1 MKLLQIQK
9 LEKIQ
14 YDVVSD
20 KGFLQIETKL
30 FQKRLEAVKQN
41 EKEKK

>member
-14 YDVVSD
+14 YDVVSE
-20 KGFLQIETKL
+20 KGFLQIETKP
-30 FQKRLEAVKQN
+30 F
-41 EKEKK
+41 